1 MIAVAPEMAIVRN
14 AGSTIHEERACVVL
28 CRVFVSALVSLKCVY
43 PLTPYWE
50 GRLLRVNELDSR
62 LSTSR

>member
-43 PLTPYWE
+43 TVKASKHGQDP
-50 GRLLRVNELDSR
+50 GDQVIR
-62 LSTSR
+62 